1 MNESSSFLK
10 DQVSLSSSQ
19 ENLQPSKKH
28 LNDAKLNFLKGVI
41 GASAYVLIPNFSLD
55 DEIYVFE

>member
-1 MNESSSFLK
+1 MNESSFFLK

-28 LNDAKLNFLKGVI
+28 LNDAKLNLKKGVI

-55 DEIYVFE
+55 DEIYVSE

>member
-19 ENLQPSKKH
+19 ENLEPSKKH
-28 LNDAKLNFLKGVI
+28 LNDAKLNILKGVCL
-41 GASAYVLIPNFSLD
+41 SAYVLIPNFSLD